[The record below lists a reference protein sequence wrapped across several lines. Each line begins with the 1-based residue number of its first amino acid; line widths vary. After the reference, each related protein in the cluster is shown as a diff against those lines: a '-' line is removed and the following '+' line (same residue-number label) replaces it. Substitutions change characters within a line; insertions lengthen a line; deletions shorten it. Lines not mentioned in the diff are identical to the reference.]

1 MSGVLIVQ
9 MFNIGGNETRTRLF
23 QGFAIGILCL
33 RMRGT
38 NITFPHYGVQR
49 IVERRFGSVK
59 SNGAPLA
66 LWRLSSSKSS
76 Q

>member
-33 RMRGT
+33 EFESPTSHFLIM
-38 NITFPHYGVQR
+38 
-49 IVERRFGSVK
+49 E
-59 SNGAPLA
+59 SNTL
-66 LWRLSSSKSS
+66 
-76 Q
+76 